1 MLQQL
6 WNEIYSFVVRNENRE
21 VYTTVIKG
29 SCNVYCEALQLEGCP
44 MLHWSFWALIT
55 RPIMHHQP
63 TNSKIPQPQRTH
75 TAPGIMQSDN
85 CRAELFM
92 IQRIFLAC
100 FFMGDVPPNAEFR
113 QLGGPNYI
121 VSHKKH
127 PTLFLNITLPFLSNF
142 FAIFVPVET
151 GMNVL
156 QFTYRYL
163 VV

>member
-1 MLQQL
+1 
-6 WNEIYSFVVRNENRE
+6 
-21 VYTTVIKG
+21 
-29 SCNVYCEALQLEGCP
+29 
-44 MLHWSFWALIT
+44 
-55 RPIMHHQP
+55 MHHQP

-121 VSHKKH
+121 VSHKKTSH
-127 PTLFLNITLPFLSNF
+127 FVFEYNS
-142 FAIFVPVET
+142 AIFEQLFCDFCTSGNRNECSSVYLPVLS
-151 GMNVL
+151 GLMMV
-156 QFTYRYL
+156 
-163 VV
+163 